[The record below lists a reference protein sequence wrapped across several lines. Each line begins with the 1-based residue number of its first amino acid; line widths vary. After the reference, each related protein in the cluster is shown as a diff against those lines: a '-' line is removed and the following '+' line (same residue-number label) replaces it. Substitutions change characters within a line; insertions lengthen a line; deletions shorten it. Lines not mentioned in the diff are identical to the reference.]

1 MNNGDT
7 TSVKTGDKN
16 LVEMLAGIALLS
28 VTGYMVLRKKEN
40 Y

>member
-1 MNNGDT
+1 
-7 TSVKTGDKN
+7 
-16 LVEMLAGIALLS
+16 MLAGIALLS